1 MCFACEYVS
10 VLFYVYACLYC
21 LYAGCVC
28 MLLGMLVCKF
38 VCMLGSYAGSFAGGC
53 ASLAYT

>member
-1 MCFACEYVS
+1 
-10 VLFYVYACLYC
+10 
-21 LYAGCVC
+21 

-53 ASLAYT
+53 PSLADIHDILHFLYIRIFNVQKMKQL